1 VHLVAT
7 ARTAA
12 SSILDHS
19 ASPLRVEAV
28 AHLGLMLERPT
39 VVMAVVVLIQAQAAA
54 AQMLRALMVIPELL
68 LLGQEALD

>member
-39 VVMAVVVLIQAQAAA
+39 VVMAVVVVAL
-54 AQMLRALMVIPELL
+54 LRTLRSHLL
-68 LLGQEALD
+68 PKR